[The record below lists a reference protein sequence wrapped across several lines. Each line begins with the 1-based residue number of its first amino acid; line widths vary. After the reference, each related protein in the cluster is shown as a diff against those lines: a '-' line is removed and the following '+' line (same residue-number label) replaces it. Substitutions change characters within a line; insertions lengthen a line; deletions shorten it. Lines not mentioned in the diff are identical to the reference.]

1 MRLVRDIIRKYY
13 LSQEVNISD
22 EDYNKYLDILGLDAD
37 TADEDELNDVWELA
51 QEDGYEFSEECHEVE
66 DEIFG
71 TNIQ

>member
-37 TADEDELNDVWELA
+37 IADEDELTDVWQLA

>member
-1 MRLVRDIIRKYY
+1 VRLVRDIIRKYY
-13 LSQEVNISD
+13 LSQEVDISD

-71 TNIQ
+71 TNIG

>member
-1 MRLVRDIIRKYY
+1 VRLVRDIIRKYY
-13 LSQEVNISD
+13 LSQEVDISD

-37 TADEDELNDVWELA
+37 TADEDELNNVWELA

-71 TNIQ
+71 TNIG

>member
-13 LSQEVNISD
+13 LSQEVDISD

-71 TNIQ
+71 TNIG

>member
-13 LSQEVNISD
+13 LSQEVDISD
-22 EDYNKYLDILGLDAD
+22 EDYKKYLDILGLDAE
-37 TADEDELNDVWELA
+37 TVDEDELTDVWELA
-51 QEDGYEFSEECHEVE
+51 QEDGYEFNEDCHEVE

>member
-1 MRLVRDIIRKYY
+1 MRLIRDITRKYY
-13 LSQEVNISD
+13 LSQEVNIND
-22 EDYNKYLDILGLDAD
+22 EDYKKYLDILGLDAE
-37 TADEDELNDVWELA
+37 TVDEDELTDVWQLA

>member
-13 LSQEVNISD
+13 LSQEVDISD

-37 TADEDELNDVWELA
+37 TADEDELNNVWELA

-71 TNIQ
+71 TNIG